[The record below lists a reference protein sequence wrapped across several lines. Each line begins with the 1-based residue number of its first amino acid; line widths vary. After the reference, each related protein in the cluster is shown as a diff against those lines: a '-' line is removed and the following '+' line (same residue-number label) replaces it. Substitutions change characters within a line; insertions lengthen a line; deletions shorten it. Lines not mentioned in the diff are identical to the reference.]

1 MEIKEDKDFLFATKQ
16 ARLATFLE
24 MMRKEECLETPF
36 TTLLSGV
43 KDTSI

>member
-24 MMRKEECLETPF
+24 KDEENKN
-36 TTLLSGV
+36 V
-43 KDTSI
+43 

>member
-1 MEIKEDKDFLFATKQ
+1 MEIKEDKDLLFATKQ

-24 MMRKEECLETPF
+24 NDEERRMFRTPF
-36 TTLLSGV
+36 TTLSSGV